1 LTRYAEEAQFAPV
14 AQQVQGLNKGYSAG
28 MGGALQSVSDK
39 QDAMSHLT
47 GQVLDQAR
55 GMANSVAD
63 ISSNLM
69 VLQQAGV
76 SHSFLTRCYLAIIL
90 DLRLTCFSHYLTS

>member
-1 LTRYAEEAQFAPV
+1 MQEKQVLLLHNRYKV
-14 AQQVQGLNKGYSAG
+14 LNKDHSAG

-39 QDAMSHLT
+39 QDAMSQLT

-55 GMANSVAD
+55 GLANSVAD
-63 ISSNLM
+63 ISTNLM

-76 SHSFLTRCYLAIIL
+76 SPSFLIGCYLVIIL
-90 DLRLTCFSHYLTS
+90 DVRLTCSSQYLTS